1 MWIELIKI
9 KVSAKQ
15 LKKLDAHKVE
25 KHRKAFEEGEYV
37 MPIDVVKIGDEAY
50 CINGNGR
57 HRFFGAVEAGLVV
70 IEANVV
76 NEN

>member
-1 MWIELIKI
+1 MWIEIRKI

-15 LKKLDAHKVE
+15 LKKLDKHKVE
-25 KHRKAFEEGEYV
+25 QHRKAFEEGEYV
-37 MPIDVVKIGDEAY
+37 MPIDVVKINELEY

-57 HRFFGAVEAGLVV
+57 HRFFGAVEAGLEM

-76 NEN
+76 N